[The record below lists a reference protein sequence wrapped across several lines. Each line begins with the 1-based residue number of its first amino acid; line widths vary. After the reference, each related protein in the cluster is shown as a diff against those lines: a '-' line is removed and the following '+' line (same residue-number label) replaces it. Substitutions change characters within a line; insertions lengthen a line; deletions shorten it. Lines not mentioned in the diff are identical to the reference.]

1 MEEEGGGRGEKEER
15 HFLVFLAPSPLQA
28 PHRSPCQASP
38 AGMSARRKWGGR
50 RGASRRGGVAPVRMS
65 VSWVSRFPEGG
76 LGEGGGGFESGAK
89 GG

>member
-38 AGMSARRKWGGR
+38 PQGCRPGGN
-50 RGASRRGGVAPVRMS
+50 G
-65 VSWVSRFPEGG
+65 EGG
-76 LGEGGGGFESGAK
+76 EGHQGGEGGAGEDERVLGVQVPRGWPGGGFESGAK
-89 GG
+89 G